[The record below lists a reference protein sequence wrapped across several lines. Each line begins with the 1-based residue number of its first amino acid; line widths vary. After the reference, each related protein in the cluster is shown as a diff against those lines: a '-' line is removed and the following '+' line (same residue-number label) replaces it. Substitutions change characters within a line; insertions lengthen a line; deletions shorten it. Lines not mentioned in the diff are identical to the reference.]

1 VSLPVEKLKRKPPT
15 AECDVVVVG
24 AGLAG
29 LVCAATLAS
38 SGRRVVLV
46 DRAKRPGGRLQTVNF
61 QGFAID
67 LGPVLWEAGLVEIL
81 EGLGI
86 EEHGLVALSPRATI
100 GVSVLGPDGAA
111 AAPCA
116 LPVPGA
122 VPAPSTL
129 DAVRQLY
136 DAPPRLFA
144 ALGEVYQEWSTATP
158 EQLEQWQETPM
169 EVWLEERAFEPG
181 LAAAIRR
188 SAVLLGGSPE
198 ASLVVLA
205 GLARA
210 LADDLPTHLT
220 VGDTPIAGA
229 RGVVQSLVDLIIE
242 AGGDLRLG
250 TRAIGVGL
258 ERGRFTQL
266 AMRREETPFIEE
278 LAAERLVLALPPSE
292 TAALLPPEPRAAL
305 ERLLPAAVAERELS
319 VAWGINGETTPSFP
333 RSEDAPVAIRLTAP
347 PRAKPEDVP
356 AAGATLIWSTVAAPR
371 LAPPG
376 TTLVR
381 AVQSVPP
388 ELASDLVALE
398 ERVAALRAAL
408 HGLVPGAVEATAW
421 EHCWLAESPAAV
433 ALRPPELPLVAP
445 GLSGVLLAGQEVAVA
460 GSLASG
466 ITAAAVAGRA
476 AASRILAEGSAIPD
490 LDSGESDSGDDV
502 GESD

>member
-1 VSLPVEKLKRKPPT
+1 MEKLKRKPPT
-15 AECDVVVVG
+15 AECDVIVVG

-46 DRAKRPGGRLQTVNF
+46 DRAKRPGGRLQTVNH

-67 LGPVLWEAGLVEIL
+67 LGPVLWEAGLIEVL

-86 EEHGLVALSPRATI
+86 ADHGLVALSPRRTI
-100 GVSVLGPDGAA
+100 GVSVVGQDGAA
-111 AAPCA
+111 TAPCA

-158 EQLEQWQETPM
+158 EQLDQWQATPM
-169 EVWLEERAFEPG
+169 EVWLEERAFEAG

-188 SAVLLGGSPE
+188 SAVLLGGSPD
-198 ASLVVLA
+198 ASLLVLA

-210 LADDLPTHLT
+210 LADDLATHLA

-242 AGGDLRLG
+242 AGGELRLG

-258 ERGRFTQL
+258 EGGRFTQL

-278 LAAERLVLALPPSE
+278 LAAERLVLALAPAE
-292 TAALLPPEPRAAL
+292 VAALLPPEPRAAL
-305 ERLLPAAVAERELS
+305 DRVLPASTGERDLS
-319 VAWGINGETTPSFP
+319 VAWGLTGDMGPTFP
-333 RSEDAPVAIRLTAP
+333 RSEDAPVAIRLCAP
-347 PRAKPEDVP
+347 PRAKPEDVA
-356 AAGATLIWSTVAAPR
+356 AAGATLIWSTAAAPR

-381 AVQSVPP
+381 AVQPVSP

-398 ERVAALRAAL
+398 ERVAALRIAL
-408 HGLVPGAVEATAW
+408 HGLVPEAADATVW
-421 EHCWLAESPAAV
+421 EHYWLAESPAAV
-433 ALRPPELPLVAP
+433 GLRPPELPLVAP

-466 ITAAAVAGRA
+466 VTAAAIAGRA
-476 AASRILAEGSAIPD
+476 AASRILAEGSAVP
-490 LDSGESDSGDDV
+490 ETEAGDEVEGTD
-502 GESD
+502 